1 MDFSGQIV
9 VGHDDSA
16 ESATAVRWAAQLAKA
31 SGKEL
36 TIVHAWIWPLLTEN
50 LGPVDGVADSGL
62 RNAAKDL
69 LRRAAELAEVAAPGV
84 AVNTALITGQGRT
97 VLSHVSESADLLV
110 VGSRGLGGF
119 LGMLLGSV
127 SLDLI
132 SHAGC
137 PVVVIRAEDKP
148 AQPVLVGVDG
158 SEAGLD
164 AVDTGV
170 RLAQAWN
177 APLEIVHVRRAISAR
192 SAQTEEDAQQ
202 VLDAGV
208 ARAREHGG
216 DIEVTSRLIESRT
229 VPRALLEAAQDARI
243 IVLGYQGT
251 GRRRL
256 GSTAHAVV
264 HHAPGNAAIIRHVH
278 VPIDTDEPKPEIVE
292 EG

>member
-1 MDFSGQIV
+1 LDFSGQIV

-16 ESATAVRWAAQLAKA
+16 ESATAVRWAARLAQSA
-31 SGKEL
+31 GKEL
-36 TIVHAWIWPLLTEN
+36 TIIHAWIWPLLTEN
-50 LGPVDGVADSGL
+50 LGPVEGVADSGL

-84 AVNTALITGQGRT
+84 EVNTALITGQGRT
-97 VLSHVSESADLLV
+97 VLSHVSKTADLLV

-132 SHAGC
+132 THAGC
-137 PVVVIRAEDKP
+137 PVVVIRAEDQP

-158 SEAGLD
+158 SEASLE

-170 RLAQAWN
+170 RLAQAWK
-177 APLEIVHVRRAISAR
+177 APLEIVHVRRAIRSR
-192 SAQTEEDAQQ
+192 SAQTEEDSQK
-202 VLDAGV
+202 VVDEGV
-208 ARAREHGG
+208 ARARQRGG
-216 DIEVTSRLIESRT
+216 DIEVSSRLVESRT

-264 HHAPGNAAIIRHVH
+264 HHAPGNAAITRHVH
-278 VPIDTDEPKPEIVE
+278 IPVDSDEPKPEIVE

>member
-1 MDFSGQIV
+1 M
-9 VGHDDSA
+9 
-16 ESATAVRWAAQLAKA
+16 
-31 SGKEL
+31 
-36 TIVHAWIWPLLTEN
+36 
-50 LGPVDGVADSGL
+50 
-62 RNAAKDL
+62 
-69 LRRAAELAEVAAPGV
+69 
-84 AVNTALITGQGRT
+84 
-97 VLSHVSESADLLV
+97 
-110 VGSRGLGGF
+110 
-119 LGMLLGSV
+119 
-127 SLDLI
+127 I